1 MKLKLPLIIISLIAI
16 IGILIF
22 LNVPAGND
30 FTDIGTSFDNNDD
43 WINHNM
49 NITRN
54 NKFTILSGESN
65 ASLWYIANYTINNDF
80 IVEWDNH
87 GKPNNCDY
95 CLISSKDLSDDTPL
109 NLVNDLN
116 ISKDCHVKL
125 VINESSI
132 TTYVDGDKIKTVP
145 LKGDLNKGMVFRFQI
160 NPNGSDINY
169 SNFKIQKA
177 IK

>member
-1 MKLKLPLIIISLIAI
+1 MKLKLPLIIISLIVI

-22 LNVPAGND
+22 PFVPAGND
-30 FTDIGTSFDNNDD
+30 FTDIGTSSDNNDG

-49 NITRN
+49 NVTRN
-54 NKFTILSGESN
+54 DKFTILSGESN
-65 ASLWYIANYTINNDF
+65 ASLWYIANYTINNGF

-87 GKPNNCDY
+87 GEPNNCDY

-125 VINESSI
+125 VIENNNI
-132 TTYVDGDKIKTVP
+132 TAYVDGDMKKTVP
-145 LKGDLNKGMVFRFQI
+145 LKEDSNKGMLFRFQV

-177 IK
+177 N